1 MTTPRPGS
9 PLVGVLQVARGRPDG
24 IARFGDTP
32 RAFLVSLAPLAALQ
46 ATPSLWLLSQGDA
59 GGAAVNLL
67 AALVALLAPPVLSH
81 TLARTWGRG
90 AEWPRYAV
98 AANWSVWAIALF
110 VVGLGPV
117 LALLAGQ
124 RTAVVATLLAELLAR
139 YGAVAECLTVVAAV
153 FAELATVLP
162 LVLAEPLPVLPHLA
176 PVLAILGATAGA
188 AILRAVGEAALP
200 IALLIT
206 VPAVRP
212 AVAVVDVVAGAR
224 IVIVAVPAIIG

>member
-117 LALLAGQ
+117 LALLAALGLPLDSVV
-124 RTAVVATLLAELLAR
+124 RTAVLAIAAYTLWLQWFVVRHALALQAWPSLAFSLLVNLGTLLLVTLPQ
-139 YGAVAECLTVVAAV
+139 
-153 FAELATVLP
+153 VL
-162 LVLAEPLPVLPHLA
+162 
-176 PVLAILGATAGA
+176 GGG
-188 AILRAVGEAALP
+188 GEA
-200 IALLIT
+200 
-206 VPAVRP
+206 
-212 AVAVVDVVAGAR
+212 
-224 IVIVAVPAIIG
+224 